1 MCKHVYNHFATHWHE
16 CYTVGIFMTL
26 TCNTGPENDLDHTSI
41 IRQHYVFLVDNMDAK
56 HRGLVSELFQAEVL
70 GIEEIESITS
80 EVISFAQ
87 NVRLLSIL
95 SRKSQDQFDKFLDAL
110 DKSGQQHVRNYLTGR
125 EGLSI
130 PLIGLFLAV
139 GVRLSNAIY

>member
-1 MCKHVYNHFATHWHE
+1 MFIIILPHIGTNV
-16 CYTVGIFMTL
+16 TVGIFMTL
-26 TCNTGPENDLDHTSI
+26 TCNTGSENDLDHTSI

-56 HRGLVSELFQAEVL
+56 HCGLVSELFQAEVL
-70 GIEEIESITS
+70 SIEEIESITS

-110 DKSGQQHVRNYLTGR
+110 DKSGQQDVRNHLTGR
-125 EGLSI
+125 EGLYI
-130 PLIGLFLAV
+130 LLIGLFLAV